1 MEGNFENLTTIF
13 CHCTTK
19 PLKDSFLYL
28 YYIII
33 FIFIIY
39 VLFYLYYI
47 IMYIYYLFI
56 LYYSKNRALN
66 ILFHEK
72 ITKGYQKFVKL
83 RKSLHSRPKHMLTN
97 YPFSFFVLPFKIPG
111 YIGSLE
117 QICLDF
123 HGG

>member
-1 MEGNFENLTTIF
+1 
-13 CHCTTK
+13 
-19 PLKDSFLYL
+19 
-28 YYIII
+28 
-33 FIFIIY
+33 
-39 VLFYLYYI
+39 
-47 IMYIYYLFI
+47 MYIYYLFI

-97 YPFSFFVLPFKIPG
+97 YPFPFFVLPFKIPG